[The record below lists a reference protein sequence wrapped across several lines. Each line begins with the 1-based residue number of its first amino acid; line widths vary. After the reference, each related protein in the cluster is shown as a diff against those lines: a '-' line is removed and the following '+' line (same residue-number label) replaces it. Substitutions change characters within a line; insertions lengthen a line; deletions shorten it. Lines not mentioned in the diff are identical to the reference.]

1 MSNVIFELESS
12 VSITKKWGAFKLP
25 NGKTL
30 NEHFTLNDMPFWE
43 IMSPYIALYEV
54 PQVLSNAATK
64 TTALSYFRP
73 NIALVKRNVLN
84 SIKSFKVKR
93 NINNSWPDD
102 SVFLFLGF
110 SDYMYRDV
118 LAPVAEYLIN
128 EKRGSC
134 LILHDGF
141 ENQSLTSSKINSQS
155 IWKYKDK
162 RIDVEIKYLQK
173 QIKKAVKEFQEMNIY
188 HEMINDGDYTLWPKI
203 KDAFNWLFSFHFP
216 LMAPQ
221 VVIASHLLK
230 RYHISLIFSPDLPD
244 PRVRV
249 YALLSRQLNIPLF
262 EVQFGPNG
270 DEGVEWRFNI
280 ADRIATWGKNTYQKL
295 LKHGV
300 NSDIVSITG
309 TPRHDYMAKTIS
321 KLEILEIRKLLRI
334 PESVKMILC
343 ASTYQQKEYDSLSDP
358 DLLISMKKAVFEAA
372 NQIEGLVLVVKP
384 HPLENVDETK
394 KIIGKY
400 KNIIVVDSK
409 MDIRLLIKTCDA
421 FVGFGTTATVDSL
434 IAKKFTICPSF
445 PGWVWSEMFVESN
458 ATVVPRTPSE
468 IVSAFRKVANDSSEE
483 VIVQLEFARQ
493 NFLENLAFKCDG
505 NASERIGLIAVELVN
520 KNLHD
525 LSISKIT

>member
-1 MSNVIFELESS
+1 MSNVIFELEIS

-30 NEHFTLNDMPFWE
+30 NEHFTFNDMPFWE

-54 PQVLSNAATK
+54 PQVLSSTVTK
-64 TTALSYFRP
+64 NTVLSSFRP
-73 NIALVKRNVLN
+73 NIALAKRNILN
-84 SIKSFKVKR
+84 RIKSFKARR

-110 SDYMYRDV
+110 SAYMYRDV

-128 EKRGSC
+128 EKGRSC
-134 LILHDGF
+134 LILHDGS
-141 ENQSLTSSKINSQS
+141 ENQTITSSTINSQS
-155 IWKYKDK
+155 IWKYRDK
-162 RIDVEIKYLQK
+162 EIEAEIKYLQK
-173 QIKKAVKEFQEMNIY
+173 QIKKAVREFQKMNIY
-188 HEMINDGDYTLWPKI
+188 HEIFNDGDYTLWPKL
-203 KDAFNWLFSFHFP
+203 KNAFNWLFLFHFP

-221 VVIASHLLK
+221 VVIARHLLK
-230 RYHISLIFSPDLPD
+230 RYPISLIFSPDLPD

-270 DEGVEWRFNI
+270 EEGVEWRFNI

-300 NSDIVSITG
+300 NSDIISITG
-309 TPRHDYMAKTIS
+309 TPRHDYMAKKVS
-321 KLEILEIRKLLRI
+321 KLEILEMRNLLGI
-334 PESVKMILC
+334 PEGVKMILC

-358 DLLISMKKAVFEAA
+358 GLLISMKKAVFEAA
-372 NQIEGLVLVVKP
+372 DQIEGLVLVVKP

-394 KIIGKY
+394 KIIGKF
-400 KNIIVVDSK
+400 KNIVVVDSK

-434 IAKKFTICPSF
+434 IAKKLTICPSF
-445 PGWVWSEMFVESN
+445 PGWIWSDIFVESN
-458 ATVVPRTPSE
+458 ATIVPRTPGE
-468 IVSAFRKVANDSSEE
+468 IVSAFRKVANGSCEE

-493 NFLENLAFKCDG
+493 KFLEELAFKCDG
-505 NASERIGLIAVELVN
+505 SASERIGLMAMELVN
-520 KNLHD
+520 KN
-525 LSISKIT
+525 